1 MNDGHWRFSVTAPD
15 WGQDHLSSDAIV
27 AFVDGELSCGP
38 QARATQHLAQ
48 CPECAAQVVVQGQ
61 ARSALRSAGCPI
73 PPSSLLGSLRSIP
86 QNVDLP
92 PPPPG
97 LAVTGDGQLVSV
109 LRPEREGV
117 PTADLAAG
125 GAGGV
130 SGTACVDTSP
140 LAHSRLSHNRRP
152 LVQRRIRFGA
162 GAAVSGLALGALA
175 LGAAASSAPVAAVP
189 PTVDRGVLGGPVLA
203 GTSGVVEARLRLSP
217 VTSGAHPDD
226 LVLDHRFPGAP
237 LRLR

>member
-1 MNDGHWRFSVTAPD
+1 MNDGRWRVSVTPPD
-15 WGQDHLSSDAIV
+15 WGQDHLCSDAIV

-48 CPECAAQVVVQGQ
+48 CPECAAQVLVQGQ

-86 QNVDLP
+86 QNADLP
-92 PPPPG
+92 AAPPG
-97 LAVTGDGQLVSV
+97 LAVTRDGQFVSL
-109 LRPEREGV
+109 LRPERAGPPV
-117 PTADLAAG
+117 ADLAAG
-125 GAGGV
+125 DAGG
-130 SGTACVDTSP
+130 ACVDTPPPS
-140 LAHSRLSHNRRP
+140 HSRRP
-152 LVQRRIRFGA
+152 LAQRRIRFGA

-175 LGAAASSAPVAAVP
+175 LGAAAASSAPVAAVP